1 MDHILAEHRVEF
13 GITSAE
19 NPRPEH
25 LPECKRKW
33 KMETKTEMT
42 MIHAVGRGTNT
53 VISLQGRILCKGRED
68 GKGRGVK
75 GNGKGNGQ
83 GAGEGMEEKGCLLRV
98 VGIIEAHR

>member
-42 MIHAVGRGTNT
+42 MIHAVESWYEYSNKLTT
-53 VISLQGRILCKGRED
+53 
-68 GKGRGVK
+68 
-75 GNGKGNGQ
+75 
-83 GAGEGMEEKGCLLRV
+83 
-98 VGIIEAHR
+98 